1 MDLKEAIKTC
11 LEANVT
17 VMPMLTTEHTVW
29 LPHEIFLQ
37 WFKEYEVCV
46 ETENERLQ
54 KLVAVKDGIEYNCHR
69 WKGE

>member
-37 WFKEYEVCV
+37 WFKKYEVLE
-46 ETENERLQ
+46 ETESLQ
-54 KLVAVKDGIEYNCHR
+54 KLVAIEDGIEYICHR